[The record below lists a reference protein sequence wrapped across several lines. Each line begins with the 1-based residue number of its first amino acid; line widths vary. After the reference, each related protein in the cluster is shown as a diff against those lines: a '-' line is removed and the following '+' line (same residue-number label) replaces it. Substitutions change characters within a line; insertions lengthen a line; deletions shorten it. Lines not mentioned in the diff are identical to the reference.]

1 MSAAR
6 DAIFGRVRTSLGRT
20 GINAED
26 RAVLEAR
33 LTGRTRGPIPAR
45 TALDTHPLIDL
56 FVDMAA
62 AADSTIERVADGGA
76 VPAALSDFLARY
88 NLGSDIRMAPDP
100 WLDTI
105 PWAGRPT
112 LTITRGASDGS
123 DDVGVTAAFAA
134 IAETGTLMLLSGPD
148 SPTTLNFLP
157 DNHIVVLRASQVM
170 AAYEDGW
177 DALRDSG
184 AMPRTVNFI
193 TGPSRTGDIEQKILL
208 GAHGPRRLHIILI
221 EDAR

>member
-1 MSAAR
+1 MSTGR
-6 DAIFGRVRTSLGRT
+6 DAILGRVRKSLGRAAI
-20 GINAED
+20 GAED
-26 RAVLEAR
+26 RAALEAR
-33 LTGRTRGPIPAR
+33 LRSRPRGVIPAR
-45 TALDTHPLIDL
+45 TDRDAKGLVDL

-62 AADSTIERVADGGA
+62 AVDTTIDRVADSGA
-76 VPAALSDFLARY
+76 VPDALSDYLVRH
-88 NLGSDIRMAPDP
+88 NLGTDIRMAPDP
-100 WLDTI
+100 RLDDI
-105 PWAGRPT
+105 PWADRPT
-112 LTITRGASDGS
+112 LTITRGPSDGD
-123 DDVGVTAAFAA
+123 DDVSVTAAFAA

-157 DNHIVVLRASQVM
+157 DNHVVVLRASQVT

-177 DALRDSG
+177 DALRDTG

-221 EDAR
+221 EDG

>member
-6 DAIFGRVRTSLGRT
+6 DAVLGRVRKSLGRKT
-20 GINAED
+20 ISAED
-26 RAVLEAR
+26 RAELEAR
-33 LTGRTRGPIPAR
+33 LAGHDRGVIPAR
-45 TALDTHPLIDL
+45 TDLDAKSLVDL
-56 FVDMAA
+56 FVYMAVA
-62 AADSTIERVADGGA
+62 VDTTIERVADADA
-76 VPAALSDFLARY
+76 VPAALSEFLARH
-88 NLGSDIRMAPDP
+88 NLGSDLRMAPDP

-112 LTITRGASDGS
+112 LTITKGPSDGG

-134 IAETGTLMLLSGPD
+134 IAETGTLMLLSGPA

-157 DNHIVVLRASQVM
+157 GNHVVVLRASQVM
-170 AAYEDGW
+170 GAYEDGW

-193 TGPSRTGDIEQKILL
+193 TGPSRTADIEQKILL
-208 GAHGPRRLHIILI
+208 GAHGPKRLHILLI
-221 EDAR
+221 EDT